1 MDEKIRAINSELS
14 QLYQKEDD
22 LYHRYG
28 VFFGLSDP
36 TVWVLYGLYE
46 NPERILTQ
54 NELASTWFYPK
65 QTINYTV
72 NALVKNG
79 WVKLEQLPM
88 ARNNKAVLLTEDGK
102 RICQEKILPL
112 MQAEEQSFSRMTEEE
127 QILLFR
133 LTKKR
138 ITYFEEEIQK
148 ITGEKS
154 KQTP

>member
-1 MDEKIRAINSELS
+1 
-14 QLYQKEDD
+14 
-22 LYHRYG
+22 
-28 VFFGLSDP
+28 
-36 TVWVLYGLYE
+36 
-46 NPERILTQ
+46 
-54 NELASTWFYPK
+54 
-65 QTINYTV
+65 
-72 NALVKNG
+72 
-79 WVKLEQLPM
+79 
-88 ARNNKAVLLTEDGK
+88 
-102 RICQEKILPL
+102 